1 MIAVLPWKG
10 VVVSMVLPLVLA
22 CASSR
27 PPSSLRKAEEVREGC
42 LNSNHVRSFT
52 PLHERFVYVR
62 GRSGEHFLLTMDR
75 YCIGLTEAMGITLN
89 STFARI
95 CSGSGAV
102 LTYSHIGQLQT
113 CGVRTVEVVP
123 DKATAERLVHER
135 TPPRPQER

>member
-1 MIAVLPWKG
+1 MVGFSRWKG
-10 VVVSMVLPLVLA
+10 MAVSTALLLGLA
-22 CASSR
+22 CASSPPR
-27 PPSSLRKAEEVREGC
+27 PSPEVANEVREGC

-75 YCIGLTEAMGITLN
+75 FCFGLREATGITLT

-102 LTYSHIGQLQT
+102 LTYSHIGQRQT
-113 CGVRTVEVVP
+113 CGVLKVEVVP
-123 DKATAERLVHER
+123 DKATAERLVYER